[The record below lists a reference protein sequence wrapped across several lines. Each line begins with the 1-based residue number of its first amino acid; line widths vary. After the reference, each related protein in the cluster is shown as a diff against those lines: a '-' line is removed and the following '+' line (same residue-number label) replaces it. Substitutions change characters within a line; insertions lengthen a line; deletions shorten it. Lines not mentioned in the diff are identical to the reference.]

1 MKVEVEKP
9 LNLNLNLILFTIMDR
24 NSVILI
30 TGAAGFIGSC
40 MVGYLNRKGYHN
52 IIIVDEFNDEDK
64 KLNHE
69 DKKIIA
75 RIDRNELFDWLRDH
89 PMHIDFIFHLGART
103 DTTEFDYAV
112 LEKLNVDYSK
122 KLWNYCVE
130 KNIPLVYA
138 SSAATYGDGE
148 LGYKDD
154 HELPFKLNPLNPY
167 GRSKNEFDKLVLK
180 EKEQPPFWAGLKFF
194 NVYGPNEY
202 HKGRMASVIFH
213 SFNQIRSTGKVKL
226 FKSHKAEYKDG
237 GQLRD
242 FVYVKDVVDIC
253 YWLMNE
259 KPASGLYNLGTG
271 NARTFKDLVTAI
283 FKSLDKKPVIEYIDT
298 PVDIRDKYQY
308 FTEADMMK
316 IRIAGYKEDF
326 YSLEEG
332 VETYVKNFLLDKKYY

>member
-1 MKVEVEKP
+1 
-9 LNLNLNLILFTIMDR
+9 MDR
-24 NSVILI
+24 NSVILV

-40 MVGYLNRKGYHN
+40 MVGFLNRKGYHN
-52 IIIVDEFNDEDK
+52 IIIVDEFNDENK
-64 KLNHE
+64 KPNYE

-75 RIDRNELFDWLRDH
+75 RVDRSDLFDWLSDH
-89 PMHIDFIFHLGART
+89 PMQIDFIFHLGART
-103 DTTEFDYAV
+103 DTTEFDYVV

-122 KLWNYCVE
+122 KIWNYCVE

-154 HELPFKLNPLNPY
+154 HELPYKLDPLNPY
-167 GRSKNEFDKLVLK
+167 GRSKNEFDKWVLERSRQSK
-180 EKEQPPFWAGLKFF
+180 VEETRHALSLQKTEPPFWYGLKFF

-226 FKSHKAEYKDG
+226 FKSHKSEYKDG
-237 GQLRD
+237 EQLRD

-283 FKSLDKKPVIEYIDT
+283 YKSLDKEPMIEYIDT
-298 PVDIRDKYQY
+298 PPDIRDKYQY
-308 FTEADMMK
+308 FTEADMTK
-316 IRIAGYKEDF
+316 IGKAGYKEDF

-332 VETYVKNFLLDKKYY
+332 VETYVKNFLVDHKYY